1 MRFLLTGSTAR
12 GLRRSG
18 VNLLA
23 GRALTYHMHPLI
35 EQELDQSFHIS
46 QVLRYGSLP
55 SIFDHADPEKYL
67 QSYVQTYIREEV
79 IQEGLIRNIS
89 AFARFLETASF
100 SQGQILNISE
110 IARELSLNRLLV
122 SAYFDILEDLLLAI
136 RILPFTHRAKR
147 KIIAHQ
153 KFYFF
158 DVGVYN
164 AIRPRGPLDTIQE
177 AEGAGLETFFLQSLR
192 AVNDYYSLNYSIF
205 FWRTAIGQEVD
216 FILYGPR
223 GLYAFELKRSEKIT
237 PKSLKGLK
245 SFGQDYPEAKKFL
258 IYQGEHPQY
267 HGDITIL
274 PITEALRTLPE
285 ILT

>member
-122 SAYFDILEDLLLAI
+122 SAYSPLHIALKEKLL
-136 RILPFTHRAKR
+136 RIK
-147 KIIAHQ
+147 
-153 KFYFF
+153 
-158 DVGVYN
+158 
-164 AIRPRGPLDTIQE
+164 
-177 AEGAGLETFFLQSLR
+177 S
-192 AVNDYYSLNYSIF
+192 SISSMLVF
-205 FWRTAIGQEVD
+205 IMLFVQEV
-216 FILYGPR
+216 R
-223 GLYAFELKRSEKIT
+223 
-237 PKSLKGLK
+237 
-245 SFGQDYPEAKKFL
+245 
-258 IYQGEHPQY
+258 
-267 HGDITIL
+267 
-274 PITEALRTLPE
+274 
-285 ILT
+285 